1 MEVKI
6 TTGSLHQSRCRASG
20 NKNFFDGYPKRP
32 FTGSFFISFGTEINW
47 LPVLILAVGETQK

>member
-6 TTGSLHQSRCRASG
+6 TTWSLRQSRCRASG

-32 FTGSFFISFGTEINW
+32 FTGSFFISFGMELNW